1 MFGLLKKK
9 FKDFSEKVFGKSQ
22 EKLNE
27 KENLDSSKNL
37 PVKEDTSLIK
47 EDASLIKEDASLI
60 KEDPSL
66 AKEDASL
73 IKEDASLVKEDASL
87 GEESPDFKKTDLE
100 IKKDVDFEKKAE
112 VIKESQDLKEDS
124 KIPFIQESK
133 NLSVNKIDSGEKKIS
148 DKPDTKSQDFLDND
162 SSFKKLDPIK
172 IKEKK
177 QPSNISKDLKEED
190 KFFPEKK
197 TPLEEKDSFLEKT
210 DKDLSS
216 KDIGDKKDLFS
227 QEYKTLESKKKED
240 IKKGTF
246 TKIKSIFS
254 SKIKLSEKELSDF
267 LDDFEISLLE
277 ADVSIESANSIIKDL
292 KERLVNFS
300 FSKSN
305 LLEDIRLKI
314 KESLKTQLDI
324 DCNLENYI
332 VKENKEDP
340 LIILFIGPNG
350 AGKTTTIAKF
360 ANLYKNKGQSV
371 VLASSDTFRA
381 GSIDQL
387 EIHAKRIGVRNIKQ
401 NYGSDP
407 AAVSFDAVSSAKAN
421 KNDVVLIDT
430 AGRQDTNENLLKEL
444 LKIKR
449 VVKPHITIY
458 IAESQAG
465 QAIVEQIEKFEKD
478 IGITGVILTKIDTDP
493 KGGVAISILN
503 ELKKPIFYIGTGQ
516 EYSDI
521 EKFSPDYIIERIV

>member
-37 PVKEDTSLIK
+37 PVKEDASLVKEGASLVKEDTSLV
-47 EDASLIKEDASLI
+47 
-60 KEDPSL
+60 
-66 AKEDASL
+66 
-73 IKEDASLVKEDASL
+73 KEDASLVKEDASLAKEDASL

-133 NLSVNKIDSGEKKIS
+133 DLSVNKIDSDEKKIS
-148 DKPDTKSQDFLDND
+148 DKPDTKSQDFLDNN

-197 TPLEEKDSFLEKT
+197 TPLEEKESL
-210 DKDLSS
+210 DKADRDLSS
-216 KDIGDKKDLFS
+216 KDIDDKKDPFS

-292 KERLVNFS
+292 KERLLNFS